1 MIWEL
6 EALAYAINRAP
17 HQWRPLVL
25 TNGCFDLLH
34 VGHVR
39 YLSQAKAWGK
49 SLVVGINSDRSVQG
63 LKGKHRP
70 IVPQDQRAE
79 IIDSLK
85 WVDGVVIFAEATADK
100 LLETLQ
106 PDIYVKGGDYRPDTL
121 PEMPTLQKLSIALQL
136 IPVETPTS
144 TTAIIHKIKSQA

>member
-1 MIWEL
+1 VIWEL
-6 EALAYAINRAP
+6 EALACAINRAP

-121 PEMPTLQKLSIALQL
+121 PEMKTLNKLSIRLQL
-136 IPVETPTS
+136 IPVETSTS
-144 TTAIIHKIKSQA
+144 TTGIINKIKFQS

>member
-6 EALAYAINRAP
+6 GDLAQAIKNAP
-17 HQWRPLVL
+17 DQWRPLVL

-39 YLSQAKAWGK
+39 YLSSAKSYGK
-49 SLVVGINSDRSVQG
+49 SLLVGINSDHSVQG
-63 LKGKHRP
+63 LKGITRP

-79 IIDSLK
+79 IISALRP
-85 WVDGVVIFAEATADK
+85 VDGVVIFADVTADR

-106 PDIYVKGGDYRPDTL
+106 PDIYVKGGDYRPETL
-121 PEMPTLQKLSIALQL
+121 PEIDTLRKLSIQLQL
-136 IPVETPTS
+136 IPVETFTS
-144 TTAIIHKIKSQA
+144 TSGIIHKIKSQG